1 MRGRTRDH
9 CNPKL
14 TRGRSPSRY
23 APKLS
28 VKLLPSG
35 TTCLNKKGGKKMQ
48 PDEGAFRGSTV
59 SALIKIRGI
68 FANAS
73 VVSVQVDAISL
84 LISSA
89 PAIDPASVFLHDI
102 EKDDDD
108 DEAGAATQGPPKKA
122 KVEAEEDDEF

>member
-1 MRGRTRDH
+1 
-9 CNPKL
+9 
-14 TRGRSPSRY
+14 
-23 APKLS
+23 
-28 VKLLPSG
+28 
-35 TTCLNKKGGKKMQ
+35 MQ

-68 FANAS
+68 FANAR